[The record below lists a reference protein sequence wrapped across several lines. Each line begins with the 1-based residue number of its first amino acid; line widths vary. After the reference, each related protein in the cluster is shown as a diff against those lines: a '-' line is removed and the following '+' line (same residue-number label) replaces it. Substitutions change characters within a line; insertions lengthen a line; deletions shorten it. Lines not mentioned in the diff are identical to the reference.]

1 MSGVQISKGC
11 IVVAPASPNV
21 NVVFG
26 LHAWVWWTNKS
37 NPERRGK
44 LHRLSFNIE
53 VLGVRFYLV
62 NVCRVWF
69 VCPSTVVS
77 TVVPTTSLPRS
88 PFGSASFHPSGRGSG
103 QKFETEPVHS
113 RRQGPFH
120 AARGIERNGVFPPI
134 TLRYGCVWVYLKPM
148 EPQISV
154 YIYVCV
160 WHIHMFSINHLSI
173 GAPNFDPY
181 PAWWMVGKWFVFSW
195 DTGGEAF
202 HPLLKMSNYS
212 KLWLDVF
219 GWVWLNVPSPKF
231 GRRKH
236 PKITVFQCGF

>member
-1 MSGVQISKGC
+1 MSGVQISKCC
-11 IVVAPASPNV
+11 IVVAPASPNF

-53 VLGVRFYLV
+53 VWGVRFYLV
-62 NVCRVWF
+62 DVCRVWF

-88 PFGSASFHPSGRGSG
+88 PFWLSLLPPFRKGVRAEIRDRTRPLSEAGAISCSTWDW
-103 QKFETEPVHS
+103 TERCFSTHYT
-113 RRQGPFH
+113 Q
-120 AARGIERNGVFPPI
+120 
-134 TLRYGCVWVYLKPM
+134 VWVCMGLFKAYGTTDFS
-148 EPQISV
+148 I
-154 YIYVCV
+154 YIYICVCV
-160 WHIHMFSINHLSI
+160 WYIHMFSINHLSI

-195 DTGGEAF
+195 G
-202 HPLLKMSNYS
+202 H
-212 KLWLDVF
+212 
-219 GWVWLNVPSPKF
+219 GWRSFSSPVKNE
-231 GRRKH
+231 
-236 PKITVFQCGF
+236 